1 MPARRSSALDALAV
15 VGKAFASAKRL
26 EIIELLAQREQ
37 SVDELVRTTGMGLST
52 VSAHLQ
58 ILRASNLVRTRR
70 AGTKVFYRVSG
81 EDVATLFAALG
92 SVARH
97 HSADV
102 EQALDAYVG
111 SGVAEAGEVSREDL
125 VARLAA
131 GEVVLLDV
139 RPAQEFSAG
148 HIADALSMP
157 LEDLGSRLGDLPAER
172 DVVAYCRG
180 AYCVLAHDA
189 VTILREHGRPAARLQ
204 DGILEWR
211 QAGLPVAVEPA
222 P

>member
-1 MPARRSSALDALAV
+1 MRDRRGSALDALAV

-70 AGTKVFYRVSG
+70 AGTKVFYRVAG

-102 EQALDAYVG
+102 EQALGSYVG
-111 SGVAEAGEVSREDL
+111 SGAAEAGEVSREEL
-125 VARLAA
+125 AARLAA
-131 GEVVLLDV
+131 GEVILLDV
-139 RPAQEFSAG
+139 RPTQEFNAG
-148 HIADALSMP
+148 HIPEAVSMP
-157 LEDLGSRLGDLPAER
+157 LEDLGSGLADLPRGR
-172 DVVAYCRG
+172 DLVAYCRG

-189 VTILREHGRPAARLQ
+189 VTILREHGRSATRLQ

-211 QAGLPVAVEPA
+211 QAGLPVSVETA